1 MPDHWARQRLL
12 WGLRGNCGLSLR
24 ALLLC
29 LNYHQGDNA
38 EAWPSQET
46 LSAEL
51 SLSDRQVRSLIKD
64 AVRRGWIAV
73 RRSWPNRY
81 SICWDR
87 LRETGTPLPDSP
99 DRNRKPT
106 SGNNRNSTS
115 DLSARNRKPTSDKH
129 PSKNTHK
136 NTQGAAASKKPSM
149 PSIEPDDL
157 RSPERL
163 DALFRQA
170 VAAGLVTDRDRLRWH
185 TLARHISNRN
195 GIHNP
200 GGLMARLVRAGQW
213 DGSDADEGK
222 AQAAIKALDRQQAGP
237 VNGHAQTLA
246 ASLRSDF
253 RSRRDH
259 DD

>member
-12 WGLRGNCGLSLR
+12 WRLRSVSPSER
-24 ALLLC
+24 LLLLA
-29 LNYHQGDNA
+29 LNYHAGDSD
-38 EAWPSQET
+38 EAWPSQAT
-46 LSAEL
+46 LAAEVGV
-51 SLSDRQVRSLIKD
+51 SERH
-64 AVRRGWIAV
+64 VRRLCDELEHRGWLLIT
-73 RRSWPNRY
+73 RSWPNKYRIQW
-81 SICWDR
+81 SQFPGSAEEKPDIHVR
-87 LRETGTPLPDSP
+87 MSEMRKRTSETRKRTPM
-99 DRNRKPT
+99 
-106 SGNNRNSTS
+106 
-115 DLSARNRKPTSDKH
+115 SARTGH
-129 PSKNTHK
+129 PCPN
-136 NTQGAAASKKPSM
+136 NTQEHPNRTQCRNAASKKPSM

-185 TLARHISNRN
+185 TLARHIANRN
-195 GIHNP
+195 GIRNP

-253 RSRRDH
+253 RPRRDH